1 MYSARGISV
10 DSAFARR
17 IETRGRDRPGQVR
30 RGQVRT
36 GQVRTAQVRTRVS
49 ILRAKAESTE
59 IPRAEY
65 T

>member
-17 IETRGRDRPGQVR
+17 IETRFQDSSR
-30 RGQVRT
+30 RLRFDNYSVNSVKPKSGTQ
-36 GQVRTAQVRTRVS
+36 VS
-49 ILRAKAESTE
+49 ILRAKAESRG